1 MNYSKSISDN
11 VQDTANK
18 FGTQLTNGLEGS
30 IDGAHDAASNTLSK
44 MSDKIDALQDQA
56 KPAVDRM
63 VARGKDLANN
73 AITGTRE
80 AGVRAKTAL
89 SDYATSCESYITEKP
104 MKSVAIAAAVGAT
117 LAAVLLISRSR
128 SNANARYNDR

>member
-1 MNYSKSISDN
+1 MNYNKSISDN

-18 FGTQLTNGLEGS
+18 FGTQLTNGLEGA

-44 MSDKIDALQDQA
+44 VSDKIDALQDQA

-63 VARGKDLANN
+63 VARGKDLAND
-73 AITGTRE
+73 AITSTRE
-80 AGVRAKTAL
+80 AGVRAQNAL
-89 SDYATSCESYITEKP
+89 SGYASSCENYITEQP

-117 LAAVLLISRSR
+117 LAAVLLMSRGR
-128 SNANARYNDR
+128 SNQNSR